1 MSDAAEAAPQ
11 AVLAFWFGDERDPI
25 DGVAALERRS
35 ALWFHGGGGFDKE
48 IAERFGA
55 ALERARHGELESWAA
70 DARGRLA
77 LIILL
82 DQFSRNVFRGTPL
95 AFAQDAAAQRLV
107 VAGLEATDDRA
118 LALHERLFFVLP
130 LGHAE
135 DRALQDRHLL
145 YVQHLAAEAPPGVR
159 SFYDRAFE
167 SARQHHH
174 VVARFGRFPTRN
186 AALGRPPTPEEI
198 TYLEELKITGA
209 YI

>member
-1 MSDAAEAAPQ
+1 MSDPE
-11 AVLAFWFGDERDPI
+11 AVLAFWFGDEREPI

-35 ALWFHGGGGFDKE
+35 ALWFHGGADFDRE
-48 IAERFGA
+48 IGERFGG
-55 ALERARHGELESWAA
+55 ALERARHGELDGWG
-70 DARGRLA
+70 DVPRGRLA

-95 AFAQDAAAQRLV
+95 AFGQDPAAQRLAV
-107 VAGLEATDDRA
+107 GGLDAEMDRA
-118 LALHERLFFVLP
+118 LALHERLFFALP

-135 DRALQDRHLL
+135 DRALQDRNLA
-145 YVQHLAAEAPPGVR
+145 YVEKLAVDAPPGVR
-159 SFYDRAFE
+159 SFYERACE

-186 AALGRPPTPEEI
+186 AALSRAPTPEEI

>member
-1 MSDAAEAAPQ
+1 MRDPET
-11 AVLAFWFGDERDPI
+11 VLAFWFGDERDPI
-25 DGVAALERRS
+25 DGVAALERRG
-35 ALWFHGGGGFDKE
+35 ALWFHGGADFDRE
-48 IAERFGA
+48 IGERFSA
-55 ALERARHGELESWAA
+55 ALEEARHGGLDAWAET
-70 DARGRLA
+70 ARGRLA
-77 LIILL
+77 LILVL

-95 AFAQDAAAQRLV
+95 AFGQDSAAQKL
-107 VAGLEATDDRA
+107 ATSGLDSEMDKG
-118 LALHERLFFVLP
+118 LALHERLFFALP

-135 DRALQDRHLL
+135 DKALQDRS
-145 YVQHLAAEAPPGVR
+145 LAHAEKLTTEAPPGVR
-159 SFYDRAFE
+159 SFYERALE

>member
-1 MSDAAEAAPQ
+1 MADPET
-11 AVLAFWFGDERDPI
+11 VLAFWFGDERDPI
-25 DGVAALERRS
+25 DGVAALERRA
-35 ALWFHGGGGFDKE
+35 ALWFHGSAEFDRD
-48 IAERFGA
+48 IGERFGA
-55 ALERARHGELESWAA
+55 ALEQARHGGLDAWA
-70 DARGRLA
+70 DTPRGRLA

-95 AFAQDAAAQRLV
+95 AFGQDPAAQKLV
-107 VAGLEATDDRA
+107 LAGLDGEVDRG
-118 LALHERLFFVLP
+118 LALHERMFFVLP

-135 DRALQDRHLL
+135 DRALQDRHLA
-145 YVQHLAAEAPPGVR
+145 YVEKLATEAPPGVR
-159 SFYDRAFE
+159 SFYERALE
-167 SARQHHH
+167 SARQHHD

>member
-1 MSDAAEAAPQ
+1 MGDPET
-11 AVLAFWFGDERDPI
+11 VLAFWFGDERDPI
-25 DGVAALERRS
+25 DGVAALERRAAS
-35 ALWFHGGGGFDKE
+35 WFHASAELDRE
-48 IAERFGA
+48 IGERFGG
-55 ALERARHGELESWAA
+55 ALEQARHGELDAWAETP
-70 DARGRLA
+70 RGRLA
-77 LIILL
+77 LILML

-95 AFAQDAAAQRLV
+95 AFGQDTTAQKLV
-107 VAGLEATDDRA
+107 TAGLDAEVDRS

-135 DRALQDRHLL
+135 DKTLQDRA
-145 YVQHLAAEAPPGVR
+145 LAYAERLTTDAPPGVR
-159 SFYDRAFE
+159 SFYERALE

-186 AALGRPPTPEEI
+186 AALGRPSTPEEI